1 METQRELVTQRVT
14 MAFLRLDG
22 VGVQVVWGQ
31 SILYDIS
38 FFFIDMHP
46 GEVNAIMARAI
57 DVCLVDD

>member
-38 FFFIDMHP
+38 FFY
-46 GEVNAIMARAI
+46 
-57 DVCLVDD
+57 

>member
-1 METQRELVTQRVT
+1 